1 MSQQFRSTYNILQQY
16 IDIFN
21 NLIEVDID
29 ENIKYIL
36 ILRNQ
41 QINYAVYWSD
51 SGLNNKSNL
60 YLNRKTMTFCRV

>member
-1 MSQQFRSTYNILQQY
+1 MSQQFRSTYNILQQC

-60 YLNRKTMTFCRV
+60 YLNRKMMTFCRG

>member
-41 QINYAVYWSD
+41 QI
-51 SGLNNKSNL
+51 
-60 YLNRKTMTFCRV
+60 T